1 MTFIGINHHMQTT
14 IFGCGILESE
24 TAENYEWLL
33 RDFVQCMG
41 GVKPTSVVT
50 DGDLS
55 MSSAIR
61 SVLPGATHRLCSFH
75 LKKNA
80 TRHVKDPKFADA
92 LTRLMFRR
100 IDVQQF
106 ELEWQQLILSH
117 DLFDNQ
123 WVGILEDVGR
133 GLLDG

>member
-1 MTFIGINHHMQTT
+1 MEKGLESGNGDIQDNIFWADSVNCYDYACFGDVVAFDSAFKRNRYNRAVVTFIGINHHMQTT

-61 SVLPGATHRLCSFH
+61 SVLLGATHRLCSFH
-75 LKKNA
+75 LKKMP
-80 TRHVKDPKFADA
+80 HV
-92 LTRLMFRR
+92 M
-100 IDVQQF
+100 
-106 ELEWQQLILSH
+106 
-117 DLFDNQ
+117 
-123 WVGILEDVGR
+123 
-133 GLLDG
+133 